1 MAVVGCM
8 WPLVAVVDILLRSLF
23 ISFGFAAFMHTYNPL
38 SMTPPSF
45 LLLRTPSTPTLTP
58 TRLTSFSTSLSSL
71 VAFIFFSCCSGHCWH
86 PLFFFKPNPYV
97 IFYYTNNIHYMLIHP
112 TLQRHDG
119 VLLHSSPVHSYAAH
133 QL

>member
-23 ISFGFAAFMHTYNPL
+23 ISFGFAAFMHTYDPL

-71 VAFIFFSCCSGHCWH
+71 VAFFLFLVARDIVGIHSFFS
-86 PLFFFKPNPYV
+86 N
-97 IFYYTNNIHYMLIHP
+97 LIPMSSFTTP
-112 TLQRHDG
+112 TI
-119 VLLHSSPVHSYAAH
+119 STTC
-133 QL
+133 